1 MGGVLESTLGNNVA
15 NLSMNALLLLAA
27 LFLLESLLQLL
38 RCLCLLDN
46 SDLVTIV
53 DKNGQ
58 ILV

>member
-1 MGGVLESTLGNNVA
+1 LGGVLESTLGNNVA

>member
-1 MGGVLESTLGNNVA
+1 LGGVLECTLGNNVA
-15 NLSMNALLLLAA
+15 NLSMDALLLLAA